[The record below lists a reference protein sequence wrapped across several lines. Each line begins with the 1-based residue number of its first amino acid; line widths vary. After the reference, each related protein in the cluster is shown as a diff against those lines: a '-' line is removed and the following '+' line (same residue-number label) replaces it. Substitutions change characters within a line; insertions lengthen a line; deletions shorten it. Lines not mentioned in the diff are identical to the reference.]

1 MSVND
6 EITSGE
12 LRILCEQVQILSM
25 RIGKF
30 IAGERKKI
38 KPSDIETKGASDFVS
53 YVDKTSEKYFVEGL
67 KEIFPVAG
75 FIAEEDATLKKEE
88 RYNWIID
95 PLDGTT
101 NYLHGIPAFATSV
114 ALVEYNKPILG
125 VVFEINTEECF
136 YAWKNGGAWMN
147 GEKIS
152 VSTVSSIKESF
163 LATGFPY
170 KAQGWHVPYLELF
183 ADLQRSSVGM
193 RRIGSAATDIAY
205 VAAGR
210 FDGYYECGINAWDV
224 AAGAIL
230 VQEAGGKVTDFD
242 GGDDFIFG
250 RKFICGNKQV
260 HAELLVK
267 INTYLV
273 DISPLET

>member
-1 MSVND
+1 MPAKD
-6 EITSGE
+6 EIHSDE
-12 LRILCEQVQILSM
+12 LRVLCEQVQVLSM

-67 KEIFPVAG
+67 KEIFPSAG
-75 FIAEEDATLKKEE
+75 FIAEEDKTLQREE

-114 ALVEYNKPILG
+114 ALVEHNRPLLG
-125 VVFEINTEECF
+125 VVFEINMAECF
-136 YAWKNGGAWMN
+136 YAWKNGGAWVN

-152 VSTVSSIKESF
+152 VSKACAIKESF

-170 KAQGWHVPYLELF
+170 KAQGWHKPYLELF

-224 AAGAIL
+224 AAGAII
-230 VQEAGGKVTDFD
+230 VQEAGGMVTDFD
-242 GGDDFIFG
+242 GGDDFVFG
-250 RKFICGNKQV
+250 RKFVCGNKQV
-260 HAELLVK
+260 HGELLVK
-267 INTYLV
+267 INSYLKN
-273 DISPLET
+273 ITPQ